1 MPPGLQPLA
10 SIWLSFTSGRNGSRF
25 QLALPGSANSA
36 ICQWQMN
43 CARMPGRSASGDSA
57 STSVQASA
65 PSALVPISPAAAR
78 PDGVGNTRRLDR
90 SAQCTHSVWSMNGGP
105 GCGSTG
111 LADAT
116 PAVAM
121 ASDTVAAA
129 STAVTARRTAVIGTY
144 LGFPGSWGG

>member
-25 QLALPGSANSA
+25 QLALPGAANSA

-43 CARMPGRSASGDSA
+43 CARMPGRSAAGDSA

-116 PAVAM
+116 PAVAT
-121 ASDTVAAA
+121 ARGTVVAALVA
-129 STAVTARRTAVIGTY
+129 GVGRGPG
-144 LGFPGSWGG
+144 GFGAFL